1 MKKIRICCNK
11 GTAFL
16 ESEPTQS
23 KWFDHNKN
31 LQSRI
36 SVEKTGQRVTSSKG
50 SSTLWIEK
58 IPKAVKCF
66 PKIIIGS
73 RGTKRIEL

>member
-1 MKKIRICCNK
+1 MNKIRICCNK
-11 GTAFL
+11 GTKFTM
-16 ESEPTQS
+16 SEPTPNR
-23 KWFDHNKN
+23 WFDHSKN

-36 SVEKTGQRVTSSKG
+36 SNHKTGQMIISSKG

-58 IPKAVKCF
+58 TPKTTIVQ

-73 RGTKRIEL
+73 RGTKRLVL

>member
-11 GTAFL
+11 GTAFI

-23 KWFDHNKN
+23 KWFDHSKN

-36 SVEKTGQRVTSSKG
+36 STEKKGQRVTSSKG

-58 IPKAVKCF
+58 TPKVVKYL

-73 RGTKRIEL
+73 RGTKRIVL

>member
-1 MKKIRICCNK
+1 MNKIRICCNK
-11 GTAFL
+11 GTAFI

-23 KWFDHNKN
+23 KWFDHSKN

-36 SVEKTGQRVTSSKG
+36 STEKTGQRVTSSKG

-58 IPKAVKCF
+58 T
-66 PKIIIGS
+66 PKITIHLPKIRILS
-73 RGTKRIEL
+73 RGTKRLEL